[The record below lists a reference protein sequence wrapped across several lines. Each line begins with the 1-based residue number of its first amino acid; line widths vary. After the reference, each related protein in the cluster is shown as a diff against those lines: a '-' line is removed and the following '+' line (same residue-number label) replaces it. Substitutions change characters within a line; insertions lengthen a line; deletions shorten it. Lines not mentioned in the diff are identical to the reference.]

1 MSGFWRCVLYLGILA
16 LLAHPLGQ
24 ALPRRWFDGGRFP
37 YRGLK
42 WEKQGRVY
50 TRIGVDRWKMLVP
63 DMSRLLPDMV
73 KKQVDPAAVDAAQA
87 LLLVQET
94 CVAEAVHTASALL
107 GLACLAL
114 WPGWGGILVW
124 LVWLL
129 LGNLPFI
136 LIQRYNRPRLMR
148 LHALLQRRE
157 QRKGNHEHSDPD
169 L

>member
-1 MSGFWRCVLYLGILA
+1 MSGFWRCVLYLCILA

-37 YRGLK
+37 
-42 WEKQGRVY
+42 
-50 TRIGVDRWKMLVP
+50 DRWKTLVP